1 MMIFIRPSLSNVLYF
16 ILFISSPICL
26 LTRADTDSSHHS
38 NETFVEYNS
47 TLSDLTLNTTEF
59 VDESLSTEDN
69 TNASFVLTTIIN
81 DSVNDSSIST
91 TIPLET
97 IETTV
102 TTEVLNDDL
111 TTVVTTEKV
120 EETTITTSIAVNVSC
135 QFSKFGCCPN
145 NLTERMGKTLK
156 ICLLLFHIQIRCFLF
171 QVLMMKDAMIL
182 TMK

>member
-1 MMIFIRPSLSNVLYF
+1 MIFIRPSLSNVLYF
-16 ILFISSPICL
+16 ILLILSPICL
-26 LTRADTDSSHHS
+26 LIRADTDSSHHS

-47 TLSDLTLNTTEF
+47 TLSDLTINTTEF

-97 IETTV
+97 IEATV

-111 TTVVTTEKV
+111 TTVVTTEKI
-120 EETTITTSIAVNVSC
+120 EETTTTTVVNVSC

-145 NLTERMGKTLK
+145 NLTERMGKTLE
-156 ICLLLFHIQIRCFLF
+156 ICLLFFNIQIHCFLF
-171 QVLMMKDAMIL
+171 QVRMMKDAMIL
-182 TMK
+182 TKK